1 MASSPQQQ
9 TRLFTVDEAN
19 ALLPELRPLVERIM
33 ANLDTLKEKSE
44 VVIREERLSP
54 SSPEL
59 MKSLQQNAAIATL
72 IQEVKC
78 MVEEINAHGCIC
90 KGIEE
95 GLIDFPCLLG
105 GEIVFLCWRVGEESV
120 GYWHRIEDGFA
131 GRKPLLDSDE
141 DNGGGSVS
149 YH

>member
-1 MASSPQQQ
+1 
-9 TRLFTVDEAN
+9 
-19 ALLPELRPLVERIM
+19 
-33 ANLDTLKEKSE
+33 
-44 VVIREERLSP
+44 
-54 SSPEL
+54 

-78 MVEEINAHGCIC
+78 MVEEINGYGCIC

-105 GEIVFLCWRVGEESV
+105 GEIVFLCWRLGEESV
-120 GYWHRIEDGFA
+120 SFWHRIEDGFA

-141 DNGGGSVS
+141 EDGGGSMS

>member
-1 MASSPQQQ
+1 MAAAQH

-19 ALLPELRPLVERIM
+19 ALLPDLAFFLERILTHL
-33 ANLDTLKEKSE
+33 NSLKEKSE

-59 MKSLQQNAAIATL
+59 MKSLQQNAAIASL

-78 MVEEINAHGCIC
+78 MVEEINAYGCIC

-95 GLIDFPCLLG
+95 GLVDFPCLLG
-105 GEIVFLCWRVGEESV
+105 GELVYLCGRRGEDSV

-141 DNGGGSVS
+141 ENGGGNVS

>member
-1 MASSPQQQ
+1 MAAPQQ
-9 TRLFTVDEAN
+9 TKLFTVDEAN
-19 ALLPELRPLVERIM
+19 TLLGELKPLVERIRTH
-33 ANLDTLKEKSE
+33 LDVLKEKSE
-44 VVIREERLSP
+44 VMIREERLSP
-54 SSPEL
+54 ASPEL
-59 MKSLQQNAAIATL
+59 MKSLQQNAAIASL

-78 MVEEINAHGCIC
+78 MVEEINAYGCIC

-95 GLIDFPCLLG
+95 GLVDFPCLLG
-105 GEIVFLCWRVGEESV
+105 GEIVYLCWRLGEDSV

-141 DNGGGSVS
+141 ENGGGNVS

>member
-1 MASSPQQQ
+1 MASAQH

-19 ALLPELRPLVERIM
+19 ALLPELRPLVERI
-33 ANLDTLKEKSE
+33 LTHLTSLKEKSE

-59 MKSLQQNAAIATL
+59 MKSLQQNAAIASL

-78 MVEEINAHGCIC
+78 MVEEINEHGCIC

-95 GLIDFPCLLG
+95 GLVDFPCQLG
-105 GEIVFLCWRVGEESV
+105 GEIVFLCWRFGEESV

-141 DNGGGSVS
+141 ENGGGSVS

>member
-1 MASSPQQQ
+1 MSTSQVIP
-9 TRLFTVDEAN
+9 RLFTVDEAN
-19 ALLPELRPLVERIM
+19 GLLPELRPIVHRIL
-33 ANLDTLKEKSE
+33 NHLETLREKSE
-44 VVIREERLSP
+44 NVIRDEKLSP

-78 MVEEINAHGCIC
+78 LVDEINAYGCIC

-95 GLIDFPCLLG
+95 GLVDFPCLLG
-105 GEIVFLCWRVGEESV
+105 GEIVFLCWRFGEESV
-120 GYWHRIEDGFA
+120 GHWHRMEDGFA
-131 GRKPLLDSDE
+131 GRKPLLDGEEES
-141 DNGGGSVS
+141 GGGNVS

>member
-1 MASSPQQQ
+1 MASAPH

-19 ALLPELRPLVERIM
+19 ALLPELKPLVERI
-33 ANLDTLKEKSE
+33 LTHLTSLKEKSE

-59 MKSLQQNAAIATL
+59 MKSLQQNAAIASL

-78 MVEEINAHGCIC
+78 MVEEINDHGCIC

-95 GLIDFPCLLG
+95 GLVDFPCLLG
-105 GEIVFLCWRVGEESV
+105 GEIVFLCWQLGEPSV
-120 GYWHRIEDGFA
+120 AFWHRIEDGFA
-131 GRKPLLDSDE
+131 GRKPLLDGGESEPE
-141 DNGGGSVS
+141 DGAS

>member
-1 MASSPQQQ
+1 MAAPQQ
-9 TRLFTVDEAN
+9 TKLFTVDEAN
-19 ALLPELRPLVERIM
+19 GLLPELKPLVERIKTH
-33 ANLDTLKEKSE
+33 LETLKEKSE
-44 VVIREERLSP
+44 VMIREERLSP

-59 MKSLQQNAAIATL
+59 MKSLQQNAAIASL

-78 MVEEINAHGCIC
+78 MVEEINAYGCIC

-95 GLIDFPCLLG
+95 GLVDFPCLLG
-105 GEIVFLCWRVGEESV
+105 GEIVYLCWRLGEDSV

-141 DNGGGSVS
+141 ENGGGNVS

>member
-1 MASSPQQQ
+1 MAAPQQ

-19 ALLPELRPLVERIM
+19 ALLPELKPLVARILK
-33 ANLDTLKEKSE
+33 NLAALKEKSE

-78 MVEEINAHGCIC
+78 MVEEINAYGCIC

-95 GLIDFPCLLG
+95 GLVDFPCQLG
-105 GEIVFLCWRVGEESV
+105 GEIVFLCWRFGEDSV

-131 GRKPLLDSDE
+131 GRKPLLDSE
-141 DNGGGSVS
+141 EENGGGNVS

>member
-1 MASSPQQQ
+1 MASSPQP
-9 TRLFTVDEAN
+9 RLFTVDEAN
-19 ALLPELRPLVERIM
+19 ALLPELRPLVERVM
-33 ANLDTLKEKSE
+33 AHLESLKEKSE

-59 MKSLQQNAAIATL
+59 MKSLQQNAAIASL

-95 GLIDFPCLLG
+95 GLVDFPCLLG
-105 GEIVFLCWRVGEESV
+105 GEIVFLCWRLGEESV
-120 GYWHRIEDGFA
+120 SYWHRIEDGFA

-141 DNGGGSVS
+141 GNGGGNVS

>member
-1 MASSPQQQ
+1 MATSQQA

-19 ALLPELRPLVERIM
+19 ALLPELRPLVERI
-33 ANLDTLKEKSE
+33 LTQLSSLKEKSE
-44 VVIREERLSP
+44 SVIRDEHLSP

-59 MKSLQQNAAIATL
+59 MSSLRQNAAIASL

-78 MVEEINAHGCIC
+78 MVEEINSHGCVC

-95 GLIDFPCLLG
+95 GLVDFPCLLG
-105 GEIVFLCWRVGEESV
+105 GEIVFLCWRFGEESI

-131 GRKPLLDSDE
+131 GRKPLLDSE
-141 DNGGGSVS
+141 EEGGGNVS

>member
-1 MASSPQQQ
+1 MAAPQH
-9 TRLFTVDEAN
+9 TKLFTVDEAN
-19 ALLPELRPLVERIM
+19 VLIAEIRPLVERIKRH
-33 ANLDTLKEKSE
+33 LESLKEKSE
-44 VVIREERLSP
+44 VMIREERLSP

-59 MKSLQQNAAIATL
+59 MKSLQQNAAIASL

-78 MVEEINAHGCIC
+78 MVEEINAYGCIC

-105 GEIVFLCWRVGEESV
+105 GEIVYLCWRLGEESV

-131 GRKPLLDSDE
+131 GRKPLLDTEE
-141 DNGGGSVS
+141 DNGGGNVS

>member
-1 MASSPQQQ
+1 MGSSQVIP
-9 TRLFTVDEAN
+9 RLFTVGEAN
-19 ALLPELRPLVERIM
+19 GLLPELRPLVGRI
-33 ANLDTLKEKSE
+33 LDHLESLREKSE
-44 VVIREERLSP
+44 TVIRDERLSP

-59 MKSLQQNAAIATL
+59 MKSLQQNAAVASL

-78 MVEEINAHGCIC
+78 LVDEINGYGCVC

-95 GLIDFPCLLG
+95 GLVDFPCMLG
-105 GEIVFLCWRVGEESV
+105 GEIVFLCWRFGEESV
-120 GYWHRIEDGFA
+120 VHWHRIEDGFA

-141 DNGGGSVS
+141 EEGGGSVS

>member
-1 MASSPQQQ
+1 MAAPQQ
-9 TRLFTVDEAN
+9 TKLFTVDEAN
-19 ALLPELRPLVERIM
+19 GLLPELKPLVERIKTHLE
-33 ANLDTLKEKSE
+33 ALKEKSE
-44 VVIREERLSP
+44 VMIREERLSP

-59 MKSLQQNAAIATL
+59 MKSLQQNAAIASL

-78 MVEEINAHGCIC
+78 MVEEINAYGCIC

-95 GLIDFPCLLG
+95 GLVDFPCLLG
-105 GEIVFLCWRVGEESV
+105 GEIVYLCWRLGEDSV

-141 DNGGGSVS
+141 ENGGGNVS

>member
-1 MASSPQQQ
+1 MDPPAQA
-9 TRLFTVDEAN
+9 RLFTVDEAN
-19 ALLPELRPLVERIM
+19 ALLPELRPLVKRILD
-33 ANLDTLKEKSE
+33 NLDTLKEKSE
-44 VVIREERLSP
+44 TVIRDERLSP

-78 MVEEINAHGCIC
+78 LVEEINAFGCIC

-95 GLIDFPCLLG
+95 GLVDFPCLLG
-105 GEIVFLCWRVGEESV
+105 GEIVFLCWRHGEESV
-120 GYWHRIEDGFA
+120 AYWHRIEDGFA
-131 GRKPLLDSDE
+131 GRKALLDGD
-141 DNGGGSVS
+141 DGDGGGSVS

>member
-1 MASSPQQQ
+1 MATTQHA
-9 TRLFTVDEAN
+9 RLFTVDEAN
-19 ALLPELRPLVERIM
+19 ALLPELKPLVERI
-33 ANLDTLKEKSE
+33 LTHLTSLKEKSE

-59 MKSLQQNAAIATL
+59 MKSLQQNAAIASL

-78 MVEEINAHGCIC
+78 MVEEINAYGCIC

-95 GLIDFPCLLG
+95 GLVDFPCQLG
-105 GEIVFLCWRVGEESV
+105 GEIVFLCWRFGEESV

-141 DNGGGSVS
+141 ENGGGSVS